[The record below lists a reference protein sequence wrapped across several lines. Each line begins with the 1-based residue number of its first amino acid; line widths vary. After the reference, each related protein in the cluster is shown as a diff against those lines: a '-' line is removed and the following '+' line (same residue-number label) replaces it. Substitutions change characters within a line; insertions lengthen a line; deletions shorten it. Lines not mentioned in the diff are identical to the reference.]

1 MALRRTL
8 ILLVSLLAALAA
20 TAQEPAEAVERRI
33 KAAFLYKFAE
43 YVDWPANAFA
53 SVESPLVIGVAGA
66 DVLASELEQ
75 AVAERRVAGRSV
87 KVRRLAP
94 GEHCAADCHVL
105 FVGGTADRASRTQ
118 MLSQA
123 NAKPVLTVTEDG
135 AEHFPGSIITFVV
148 TENRVRFDISRGQA
162 ERNGLQIGSQLLRVA
177 RNVEPR

>member
-20 TAQEPAEAVERRI
+20 IAQEPAETVERRI

-53 SVESPLVIGVAGA
+53 SAESPLVIGVAGA
-66 DVLASELEQ
+66 DALANELEQ

-87 KVRRLAP
+87 TVRRLAP
-94 GEHCAADCHVL
+94 GEHCATDCNVL
-105 FVGGTADRASRTQ
+105 FVGAAVDRTTRRQ
-118 MLSQA
+118 MLLQA

-135 AEHFPGSIITFVV
+135 TEHFPGGIITFVV